1 MLKEIALFEVMPDG
15 KMLFPDWDTA
25 IDYIDAYV
33 ITDFKLNRREDGK
46 AVLEVYKEGG
56 GNE

>member
-1 MLKEIALFEVMPDG
+1 MLTEIALYEVMPDG
-15 KMLFPDWDTA
+15 KMLFPSWETA

-33 ITDFKLNRREDGK
+33 ITDFKLIRRDDGK

-56 GNE
+56 RNE

>member
-1 MLKEIALFEVMPDG
+1 MLTEIALYEVMPDG
-15 KMLFPDWDTA
+15 KMLFTSWEMA